1 VKPTLALRQ
10 SQRLSLTPELRQAL
24 GLLQLS
30 AVELATKVQ
39 EALEG
44 NVLLEQG
51 DEVEDTPSPAPDES
65 LEAQEALVEGVDW
78 EGAGPVSGWDDE
90 DSTHDDSAD
99 KSGQSLREYL
109 LWQLELARLSAR
121 DAAIGAALIDS
132 LNDDGYLTE
141 PLEEIRLA
149 LTDSDEPPER
159 EEMEA
164 VLHRLQA
171 FDPPGVAAR
180 DLKEC
185 LLLQLRQMDETDP
198 VQRLAV
204 NLVQGHLEA
213 LAGREYAQ
221 LCRILA
227 VARAEF
233 DAALDT
239 IQGLHPR
246 PGSTVSGGPVD
257 YVLPDVMVSKK
268 SGAWTV
274 ELNSAAVPRVR
285 VNARYAAALRRG
297 ESGGDL
303 ARQLQEARW
312 LVRSIRMRND
322 TLLRVARSIVA
333 RQAAFLDRGEEAMQ
347 PLMMKDLAAELDLHE
362 STVSRVVA
370 NKHMTTPRGTLAFR
384 RFFSAELTA
393 DDGGAFSAT
402 AIRAM
407 IRKLVA
413 QEDPEAPL
421 SDNHITQELTN
432 RGIRVARRT
441 VAKYR
446 ESMTIPP
453 AHERRRTDPSR

>member
-1 VKPTLALRQ
+1 MKPTLALHQ

-30 AVELATKVQ
+30 AVELALKVQ

-44 NVLLEQG
+44 NVLLERG
-51 DEVEDTPSPAPDES
+51 DEEQDTATPEES
-65 LEAQEALVEGVDW
+65 LEAQEAPVEAADW
-78 EGAGPVSGWDDE
+78 ENLGPVSGWDDDE
-90 DSTHDDSAD
+90 DGSRNDSPD

-109 LWQLELARLSAR
+109 LWQLELAHLSAR

-141 PLEEIRLA
+141 PLEELRLSLA
-149 LTDSDEPPER
+149 DSDESPEP

-185 LLLQLRQMDETDP
+185 LLLQLRQLDETDP
-198 VQRLAV
+198 ARRLAV
-204 NLVQGHLEA
+204 NLVQDHLEA
-213 LAGREYAQ
+213 LAGREYTE

-227 VARAEF
+227 VQRGQL
-233 DAALDT
+233 DAALGT

-246 PGSTVSGGPVD
+246 PGSTVSGNPVD
-257 YVLPDVMVSKK
+257 YVLPDVLVSRR

-274 ELNSAAVPRVR
+274 ELNSEAVPRVR

-333 RQAAFLDRGEEAMQ
+333 RQIAYLDRGDEAMQ
-347 PLMMKDLAAELDLHE
+347 PLLMKDLAAELDLHE

-370 NKHMTTPRGTLAFR
+370 NKHMATPRGTLAFR
-384 RFFSAELTA
+384 RFFSAELMA

-413 QEDPEAPL
+413 QEDPGAPL

-453 AHERRRTDPSR
+453 AHERRRADSSR